1 MDFKQA
7 SDRLTSC
14 VTLSHIARETAMSD
28 ATIRRARLGP
38 DTKSYRTP
46 PPGWEKAITKL
57 ARKRAG
63 ELVKLAEELGG

>member
-1 MDFKQA
+1 
-7 SDRLTSC
+7 
-14 VTLSHIARETAMSD
+14 MSD

-63 ELVKLAEELGG
+63 ELVKLADELEG